1 MTDGDRGRDESE
13 AVPQDGSRR
22 KFMVVGAGVVGACVA
37 GITIVPAASILTHPL
52 RVPTTSGSDAFI
64 PVGRLAQ
71 FKGDKPVKVDLYSDK
86 VDAWNRVV
94 QVKVGSAWV
103 QQRDGQLGSAIRE
116 AVGDLRRA
124 RRFDMTMNQPE
135 CFQVA
140 QPRRQHARGD
150 AADLP
155 LQGPE
160 THLVMLMEH
169 PHDVGCPWPGKQI
182 GDRIHRTG
190 IGWARQLH
198 GATSSDCCIKWLLN
212 NTYFT

>member
-103 QQRDGQLGSAIRE
+103 QQRDGQLVAMSTVCPHLGCAIDYDAENDKFLCPCHDSYFSRAGEVETGPSPRGMDSLELQTEDEQVAIRYQ
-116 AVGDLRRA
+116 
-124 RRFDMTMNQPE
+124 RFK
-135 CFQVA
+135 
-140 QPRRQHARGD
+140 
-150 AADLP
+150 
-155 LQGPE
+155 QGTEDKEP
-160 THLVMLMEH
+160 V
-169 PHDVGCPWPGKQI
+169 
-182 GDRIHRTG
+182 
-190 IGWARQLH
+190 
-198 GATSSDCCIKWLLN
+198 
-212 NTYFT
+212 